1 MYTLKYHPAANHDKD
16 KLKPMSFYI
25 AGTGSALPRKK
36 VSNDDLSKMMDTSD
50 EWIRTRTGIRNRRV
64 ITDETLT
71 SLSADAA
78 QIALRDAQLSAQDID
93 LVICATMRGD
103 TVTPSQAC
111 LTAAALGIQ
120 APCFDVNA
128 ACSAMLY
135 CFEIADSFMRAD
147 KAKNVLVLACEAMS
161 KQIDWSDRA
170 TCVLFGDGA
179 AAVVLRKG
187 EGLLS
192 QTMICAPNPT
202 TIYTPAPDG
211 DSPFSTAEKQ
221 KSALHMDGTE
231 TYKFAVNVMIGQ
243 MEAALAAA
251 ELDVADIAYVLP
263 HQANIRIIEAAR
275 KRFNIPEEK
284 VLTNIS
290 EYGNMSATSIP
301 VLLDENAKAGKFRK
315 GDKLLLVAF
324 GAGMTAAATV
334 LTWNK

>member
-1 MYTLKYHPAANHDKD
+1 
-16 KLKPMSFYI
+16 MSFYI
-25 AGTGSALPRKK
+25 AGTGSALPQKV
-36 VSNDDLSKMMDTSD
+36 VSNDELGKIVETND
-50 EWIRTRTGIRNRRV
+50 EWIRTRTGIHNRRV
-64 ITDETLT
+64 LTNETLT
-71 SLSADAA
+71 ELSAKAASCALADAGVKA
-78 QIALRDAQLSAQDID
+78 ADID

-111 LTAAALGIQ
+111 LTAAELGII
-120 APCFDVNA
+120 APCFDINA

-135 CFEIADSFMRAD
+135 GFDIADSFIQTG
-147 KAKNVLVLACEAMS
+147 KAECVLIIACEAMS
-161 KQIDWSDRA
+161 KQLDWSDRA

-192 QTMICAPNPT
+192 QTMVCAPNPT